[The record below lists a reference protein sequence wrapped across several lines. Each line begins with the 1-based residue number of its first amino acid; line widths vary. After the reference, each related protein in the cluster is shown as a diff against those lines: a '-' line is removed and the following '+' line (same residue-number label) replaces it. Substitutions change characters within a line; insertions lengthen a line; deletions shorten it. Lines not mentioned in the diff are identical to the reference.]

1 MSRPAAFQRSMAR
14 LALMAMLALTLLPG
28 IGRIAQQTG
37 TDAADRGLVSALGA
51 MCTSQGLAY
60 DPVVAAAEAAAFP
73 LQIGG
78 EGRSPSNPNPH
89 PHAGGD
95 CDYCTIASASIV
107 TAFLSPGSPALIGGN
122 IALPSRSSRPVFWH
136 YPLGLGSRG
145 PPLTA

>member
-1 MSRPAAFQRSMAR
+1 MAR
-14 LALMAMLALTLLPG
+14 LALMAMVALTLLPG

-37 TDAADRGLVSALGA
+37 TDTADRGLVSALGA

-60 DPVVAAAEAAAFP
+60 DPAVAVAEAAAFP
-73 LQIGG
+73 LQADG
-78 EGRSPSNPNPH
+78 EGRSPSHPH

-107 TAFLSPGSPALIGGN
+107 PAFLSLATPALIGD
-122 IALPSRSSRPVFWH
+122 IALPSRSSHSVLWH
-136 YPLGLGSRG
+136 YPRGLGSRG